1 MATDLTSDEG
11 ILYGINRHNNSLIIF
26 DRFSLE
32 NANSVIF
39 AKAGAGKSYA
49 AKLEILRSLMMGTD
63 VLIVDPENEYKRL
76 ADSVGGSFFKISL
89 SSEHQI
95 NPFDIPVIPEDED
108 PADIFK
114 SHVLN
119 LTGLIKLMLGGKVT
133 PEEDALLDK
142 AILKPTLPAT
152 LRRIKRFFQ
161 SGRAAF
167 GRSAD
172 CFGEYGKRPG
182 LAQRLEK
189 YTRGTYAGFVN
200 RPTNIDIK
208 NRLIVFSVR
217 DLEEEL
223 RPIAMYIVLNFVW
236 TLVKAQLKKNF
247 DH

>member
-1 MATDLTSDEG
+1 M
-11 ILYGINRHNNSLIIF
+11 
-26 DRFSLE
+26 
-32 NANSVIF
+32 
-39 AKAGAGKSYA
+39 
-49 AKLEILRSLMMGTD
+49 
-63 VLIVDPENEYKRL
+63 
-76 ADSVGGSFFKISL
+76 
-89 SSEHQI
+89 
-95 NPFDIPVIPEDED
+95 IPEDED

-133 PEEDALLDK
+133 PRRRRFVGQGDFETYASRDITPDKKDFSNLAVPLLEDLQTVLANMENG
-142 AILKPTLPAT
+142 
-152 LRRIKRFFQ
+152 Q
-161 SGRAAF
+161 
-167 GRSAD
+167 
-172 CFGEYGKRPG
+172 G

-236 TLVKAQLKKNF
+236 TLVKAQLKKEF
-247 DH
+247 